1 MDGDILM
8 RFRYDAVTNTEKGGG
23 RKWINLEKPISGAF
37 KADNSSIIV
46 DLINIKK
53 RIYGKVV
60 KKYPNLKG
68 LNQHGY
74 GLAGF
79 FFGYK
84 YELID
89 RLGEKTYKKLKNQII
104 TELIDELTKYEKKYF
119 KDISKLFDRQNMDWN
134 EVLITNF
141 KIEKVYIRDDDFA
154 AQIHKKHPKIRI
166 IHWASN
172 NIDSV
177 DELSKILKKD
187 ITK

>member
-1 MDGDILM
+1 
-8 RFRYDAVTNTEKGGG
+8 
-23 RKWINLEKPISGAF
+23 
-37 KADNSSIIV
+37 
-46 DLINIKK
+46 
-53 RIYGKVV
+53 
-60 KKYPNLKG
+60 
-68 LNQHGY
+68 
-74 GLAGF
+74 
-79 FFGYK
+79 
-84 YELID
+84 
-89 RLGEKTYKKLKNQII
+89 LKNQII